1 MALQAYIAVKGTKQG
16 QFKGES
22 TRATRKDKWMQ
33 VLAFQMGLHLPLD
46 AATGQAS
53 GKRQYKPVTITKEWG
68 AASPQGLA
76 ACASNES
83 LSDVAV
89 EFLKTKQDGQ
99 EYVYQTVTL
108 TDALLVAVERF
119 TRQQDGTLLLPPG
132 PAETLELESWSF
144 TFGKIEVVDIDGH
157 TSFVDDWIVTV

>member
-1 MALQAYIAVKGTKQG
+1 MALQAYLAVKGSKQG

-33 VLAFQMGLHLPLD
+33 VLAFQMGLHSPLD

-53 GKRQYKPVTITKEWG
+53 GKRQYKPVIITKEWG

-76 ACASNES
+76 ACATNEV
-83 LSDVAV
+83 LSDVAI
-89 EFLKTKQDGQ
+89 EFFKIKPDGQ
-99 EYVYQTVTL
+99 EYVYQTVAL
-108 TDALLVAVERF
+108 TQALLVAVERF

-132 PAETLELESWSF
+132 PTDTLELESWSF
-144 TFGKIEVVDIDGH
+144 TFRKIEVVDIDGN
-157 TSFVDDWIVTV
+157 TSFVDDWFVTV